1 MKKLKKYTLFETSR
15 LVDDIEDYVGDI
27 LIELEDIGFQ
37 IEISRSR
44 KDVKDKEDEIYLEIR
59 IMRPWGSPSRVIP
72 NAPVPPGGKYP
83 GDVFIWREVKDS
95 IIRLNDWYYSYSDN
109 EYSPGINSKI
119 YSELSKIGI
128 KYDSNSPFR
137 MFHGGVEF
145 GIGWSNP
152 EDFDNLGDLIS
163 FTSLRIIIRV

>member
-1 MKKLKKYTLFETSR
+1 MKWIKKYTLFEASR
-15 LVDDIEDYVGDI
+15 LVDDIEDYIGDI

-37 IEISRSR
+37 IEYR

-59 IMRPWGSPSRVIP
+59 IIRPWGSPSRVIP
-72 NAPVPPGGKYP
+72 NVPAPPGGKYP

-119 YSELSKIGI
+119 YSELSKMGI

-137 MFHGGVEF
+137 MFNGGHEF

-152 EDFDNLGDLIS
+152 EDFDNLGDFIS
-163 FTSLRIIIRV
+163 FTSLRIIIKL